1 MPLKSGASREVVS
14 SNIKELVSAGH
25 KQSQAVAIALKEAGL
40 SRNDADLTDITDDS
54 SPEVIT
60 KKINELI
67 ALKDSRV
74 SDAAAV
80 PEVSEK
86 ITRAT
91 FLYMDPRNPENKFAQ
106 CATCVNFI
114 RDKGLCFGMSKA
126 DKIGPN
132 YSCGFYVPGENA
144 VGKEPQNLFTP
155 EEAGLVERQVRCE
168 NCVFFDPNTEPRKHC
183 DLYTQ
188 LNLILPGLFNLDRYV
203 DEYGCCNAQTPGK
216 RNPAV
221 FGPHGPIQHGNE
233 LTGDSEVTD
242 RRTTRDFAG
251 YYTPEQI
258 GKTRRITPEGFLV
271 LEGTPIARTGEQVY
285 AAHELEGLRPNG
297 QGQIIVQRLPE
308 EVFSENTL
316 RSFEG
321 KDFVIEHPPE
331 GVDVTNWKNHTV
343 GHVQNVRRGS
353 GIEDDLIVADI
364 IVKDPMAID
373 YVNKHLPELS
383 AGYDSDYEQ
392 VEPGKAIQRNI
403 LGNHVAGVKAG
414 RAGARVAVRDH
425 QTEEVSAMAK
435 TNGPVLRAVLA
446 ALGIKTEDATK
457 VETALNAVA
466 TSDAAEESE
475 SKYNQ
480 IASDMKAVKDWMAAR
495 DAEREEEKRKAA
507 DKAAKDAE
515 EASKKEEKKEEAEE
529 HEKVGDTVLEAESP
543 GHVVNL
549 GKTWKGSMTG
559 DAAAT
564 EPVLQAVVARAE
576 ILAPGIAKPTAD
588 ALVGN
593 KGATLATFMRSALKV
608 HAATADGA
616 ANINPFAMGMSIE
629 SLKGEKLLG
638 VFNGAAQLARARNNQ
653 RSTTLQSR
661 KTGDFSPPASI
672 AEINKRN
679 AEFWEKRK
687 A

>member
-1 MPLKSGASREVVS
+1 MSTQESTDASP
-14 SNIKELVSAGH
+14 
-25 KQSQAVAIALKEAGL
+25 Q
-40 SRNDADLTDITDDS
+40 T
-54 SPEVIT
+54 
-60 KKINELI
+60 
-67 ALKDSRV
+67 
-74 SDAAAV
+74 
-80 PEVSEK
+80 EVSEK

-91 FLYMDPRNPENKFAQ
+91 FLYMDPRNPEKKFAQ
-106 CATCVNFI
+106 CDTCMNFI
-114 RDKGLCFGMSKA
+114 RDKGLCKLLLPTDEIKA
-126 DKIGPN
+126 GK
-132 YSCGFYVPGENA
+132 SCGSYAPGENA
-144 VGKEPQNLFTP
+144 TGNALGLLTA
-155 EEAGLVERQVRCE
+155 EEVGLVERQVRCE
-168 NCVFFDPNTEPRKHC
+168 NCAFFDPNTEPRKHC

-188 LNLILPGLFNLDRYV
+188 LNLILPGLFSLDRYV

-221 FGPHGPIQHGNE
+221 FGPFGPIRHGNE
-233 LTGDSEVTD
+233 LTGDAEVID

-251 YYTPEQI
+251 YYAPEQI

-285 AAHELEGLRPNG
+285 GAHELDGLRPNG

-308 EVFSENTL
+308 EVFHENTL

-331 GVDVTNWKNHTV
+331 GVDITNWKNHTV

-373 YVNKHLPELS
+373 YVNRYLPELS

-425 QTEEVSAMAK
+425 QTEEVSPMAK

-457 VETALNAVA
+457 VETALAAVA
-466 TSDAAEESE
+466 TSDAAEDSE
-475 SKYNQ
+475 SKYNSL
-480 IASDMKAVKDWMAAR
+480 ANDMKAIKDWMSAR
-495 DAEREEEKRKAA
+495 D
-507 DKAAKDAE
+507 AKDAE
-515 EASKKEEKKEEAEE
+515 EEKKRKEAADAESEAAKKKEEKKEEAEE
-529 HEKVGDTVLEAESP
+529 HEKTGDTVLEAEGP
-543 GHVVNL
+543 GMVVNL

-559 DAAAT
+559 DSAAT

-576 ILAPGIAKPTAD
+576 ILAPGITKPTAD
-588 ALVGN
+588 SLKGN
-593 KGATLATFMRSALKV
+593 RGTALATFMRSALAQ
-608 HAATADGA
+608 HMTTDGGS
-616 ANINPFAMGMSIE
+616 ANVSPFAMGMSIE
-629 SLKGEKLLG
+629 SLKGERLLG

-653 RSTTLQSR
+653 RSTSLQSR
-661 KTGDFSPPASI
+661 KTGDFSPAASI
-672 AEINKRN
+672 AELNKRN
-679 AEFWEKRK
+679 QEFWARK